1 MDTSNAKAS
10 SEEIIKYIQ
19 SSSIATNGREL
30 VEVLIDGIQYCELK
44 DRTINFEFNFAQKDN
59 MEFIYNS
66 PTISFKSND
75 IIYFMIEC
83 QFSEPRLKSL
93 VMSKITLG
101 EREMQEETR
110 VVDEFSPDYLGLS
123 FNEFI
128 KFCFELSKEF
138 PKINFDEGFKKEFEK
153 ISSQSKNIELDS
165 EDEELKAKL
174 DLKNMVHD
182 MRREICRRAI
192 YKPSG
197 MINFEVV
204 KMLFSEESLLYRQP
218 K

>member
-1 MDTSNAKAS
+1 M
-10 SEEIIKYIQ
+10 
-19 SSSIATNGREL
+19 
-30 VEVLIDGIQYCELK
+30 VEVLVEGIQYYKLK

-93 VMSKITLG
+93 VISKIAL
-101 EREMQEETR
+101 EALEMQEATR

-128 KFCFELSKEF
+128 QFCFELSKKF
-138 PKINFDEGFKKEFEK
+138 PEINFDKGFKQEFEK
-153 ISSQSKNIELDS
+153 ISSQSKNIEVNSANQIESQVKESNTLRDIS
-165 EDEELKAKL
+165 EQCTKL
-174 DLKNMVHD
+174 D
-182 MRREICRRAI
+182 IA
-192 YKPSG
+192 PSC
-197 MINFEVV
+197 
-204 KMLFSEESLLYRQP
+204 LTS
-218 K
+218 

>member
-1 MDTSNAKAS
+1 MTEFDDAKETSSPCGVTRPMARIGIDMPN
-10 SEEIIKYIQ
+10 SESRTKIALYFYKNKSDEQIDQEILYK
-19 SSSIATNGREL
+19 RF
-30 VEVLIDGIQYCELK
+30 
-44 DRTINFEFNFAQKDN
+44 TIEYFKNKGGYFESQDN
-59 MEFIYNS
+59 NLSFDEFI
-66 PTISFKSND
+66 
-75 IIYFMIEC
+75 
-83 QFSEPRLKSL
+83 Q
-93 VMSKITLG
+93 
-101 EREMQEETR
+101 
-110 VVDEFSPDYLGLS
+110 
-123 FNEFI
+123 
-128 KFCFELSKEF
+128 FCFELSKEF
-138 PKINFDEGFKKEFEK
+138 PKINFDEGFKEEFEK